1 MNCCSGGNNYLWIL
15 IILLILGTGGNVFS
29 SSAFRGCGWPILA
42 ALAYCMCKNGTLQ
55 DIFSRMCGGNDCG
68 CGCN

>member
-15 IILLILGTGGNVFS
+15 IILLILGTCGNVFS
-29 SSAFRGCGWPILA
+29 SSAFRGCGWSILA

>member
-15 IILLILGTGGNVFS
+15 IILLILGTCGNVFS
-29 SSAFRGCGWPILA
+29 SSPFRGCGWPILA